1 VILTYIARRAAGSL
15 LVLLAVSLIAFL
27 ALGATPGDAATAL
40 AGDSASA
47 AQLAALRADL
57 GLDRSPLARYG
68 AFLQG
73 LVARGDLGR
82 SLVGGRPVTEL
93 VLQRLPHTVALALA
107 AVTLA
112 AVLGGVGG
120 TLAALRA
127 GTLLDTTVMAGAALG
142 VAIPTFWSGLLLIL
156 FFSLHLRWLP
166 VTGAQSPAH
175 LILPAVTLAL
185 PTAAAVARLVRSGLL
200 DVMGADYIRTA
211 RAKGLT
217 SQRVVARHVLRNGL
231 LPVTAVLGLQLGHLL
246 GGAFIVETIFGWPGL
261 GRLTVQAIFDR
272 DEPVVLGAVL
282 VAATM
287 YLLVNLLVDLAHGWL
302 DPRVGRESV

>member
-1 VILTYIARRAAGSL
+1 MHAYIVRRTGETL

-27 ALGATPGDAATAL
+27 ALGAAPGDAATTL

-47 AQLAALRADL
+47 VQLAALRGEL
-57 GLDRSPLARYG
+57 GLDRAPLARYT
-68 AFLQG
+68 AFLHG
-73 LVARGDLGR
+73 LVTRGDLGR
-82 SLVGGRPVTEL
+82 SLIGGRPVTEL
-93 VLQRLPHTVALALA
+93 VLERLPFTVALALA

-112 AVLGGVGG
+112 AAAGAAGGI
-120 TLAALRA
+120 LAALHA
-127 GTLLDTTVMAGAALG
+127 GSLVDTALMAGAALG

-166 VTGAQSPAH
+166 VTGAGSPAH
-175 LILPAVTLAL
+175 LVLPAVTLAL

-200 DVMGADYIRTA
+200 EVLRADYVRTA
-211 RAKGLT
+211 HAKGLT
-217 SQRVVARHVLRNGL
+217 PRRVVTRHVLRNGL
-231 LPVTAVLGLQLGHLL
+231 VPVSAVLGLQLGHLL

-261 GRLTVQAIFDR
+261 GRLAVQAIFDR

-287 YLLVNLLVDLAHGWL
+287 YLTVNLLVDMAHGWL
-302 DPRVGRESV
+302 DPRVGREAI

>member
-1 VILTYIARRAAGSL
+1 VILAYFARRAAGSL
-15 LVLLAVSLIAFL
+15 LVLLAVSLITFL
-27 ALGATPGDAATAL
+27 ALGGTPGDAATAL

-47 AQLAALRADL
+47 AQLAALRTDL
-57 GLDRSPLARYG
+57 GLDRSPLARY
-68 AFLQG
+68 ATFLEG
-73 LVARGDLGR
+73 FVTRGDLGR

-93 VLQRLPHTVALALA
+93 VLERLPYTVALALA

-127 GTLLDTTVMAGAALG
+127 GTLLDTTIMAGAALG

-166 VTGAQSPAH
+166 VTGADSPAH

-211 RAKGLT
+211 HAKGLP
-217 SQRVVARHVLRNGL
+217 SQRVVTRHVLRNGL
-231 LPVTAVLGLQLGHLL
+231 VPVTAVLGLQLGHLL

-287 YLLVNLLVDLAHGWL
+287 YLLVNLLVDVAHGWL
-302 DPRVGRESV
+302 DPRVGREAV

>member
-1 VILTYIARRAAGSL
+1 MILTYIARRAAGSL
-15 LVLLAVSLIAFL
+15 LVLLAVSLVAFL
-27 ALGATPGDAATAL
+27 ALGAIPGDAATAL

-47 AQLAALRADL
+47 AQLAALRTDL
-57 GLDRSPLARYG
+57 GLDRSPLARY
-68 AFLQG
+68 ATFLEG
-73 LVARGDLGR
+73 LVVRGDLGR

-93 VLQRLPHTVALALA
+93 VLERLPYTVALALA

-120 TLAALRA
+120 TVAALRA
-127 GTLLDTTVMAGAALG
+127 GTLWDTTVMAGAALG

-166 VTGAQSPAH
+166 VTGAHSPAH

-200 DVMGADYIRTA
+200 DVVGADYIRTA

-217 SQRVVARHVLRNGL
+217 SQRVVVRHVLRNGL
-231 LPVTAVLGLQLGHLL
+231 VPVTAVLGLQLGHLL

-282 VAATM
+282 AAATM
-287 YLLVNLLVDLAHGWL
+287 YLLVNLLVDVAHGCL
-302 DPRVGRESV
+302 DPRVGREAV